1 MGTRADQPVIIWTTK
16 HDVTT
21 GSFGDGTRVVTIQ
34 KSAGGQCVMRV
45 QSPWS
50 ENLLTF
56 RFSSIQAAKD
66 WAEPVVAAW
75 HGKAGD
81 K

>member
-1 MGTRADQPVIIWTTK
+1 MGTRADQPVITWTTK

-21 GSFGDGTRVVTIQ
+21 GKLSDGMRVVTIQ
-34 KSAGGQCVMRV
+34 ESAGGRCVVLVRT
-45 QSPWS
+45 PWA
-50 ENLLTF
+50 EDLMTF
-56 RFSSIQAAKD
+56 RFSSIQAAKN

-75 HGKAGD
+75 HGKTGD